1 MTGRIGLVL
10 LALAVLAGSASAA
23 GTKAGDPQKRHNAA
37 DQAWAKAIRVQ
48 RSDLGS
54 GDWRVEPSSSDDD
67 SRAPKA
73 CKDPD
78 LSDLVETG
86 SAENPDFSRNGSFVG
101 SGSIVFQNE
110 RQMTTAW
117 NRMARMPFTDCL
129 IWGFKHGA
137 AGSGA
142 RVRIT
147 SSGPVRIARLAP
159 RFKTGRVN
167 VVVSGPAAT
176 IKGRFSYYFAARGR
190 ASVILM
196 VASFG
201 KPATPISESLER
213 KLATLVAKRLKR

>member
-23 GTKAGDPQKRHNAA
+23 GTKEGDPQKRHNAA
-37 DQAWAKAIRVQ
+37 DQAWAEAIRVQ

-54 GDWRVEPSSSDDD
+54 GDWRVEETSDDD

-129 IWGFKHGA
+129 IWGFKQGA
-137 AGSGA
+137 AGSGV
-142 RVRIT
+142 RVRIV
-147 SSGPVRIARLAP
+147 SSGPVRIAKLAP

-167 VVVSGPAAT
+167 VVISGPAAT
-176 IKGRFSYYFAARGR
+176 LKGRFSYYFAARGR

-201 KPATPISESLER
+201 RPATPISESLER
-213 KLATLVAKRLKR
+213 RLAQRVTARLKR